1 MIPMKNLNTLFSFIS
16 IILVGLVF
24 SSCSDISRIDPKDA
38 LSSFIS
44 NNDSIVA
51 FGTVDLKGILEKIDY
66 ENVPK
71 IGKLLSTE
79 LATIE
84 RFIDLKSPLYYA
96 MQGPIDLDG
105 SPEATYAFLGV
116 LNSDSLVAELMQRGF
131 DVDIKNEIQYCQDG
145 DIAIGIK
152 ENLALI
158 VSKNS
163 DFDTEMLITET
174 FANVDG
180 TISGGKVDEILSED
194 GDFVL
199 GVNVHSL
206 YTTSH
211 TDLENLDIDKKSEL
225 EELLTNTYVQTVIKF
240 EDGAAILETKNYFS
254 DKLKS
259 QLFFNSDESAP
270 IVAKLGKGKARFG
283 LTMNL
288 DMKKMQAFMDAY
300 SPETIQDLG
309 SLMGG
314 PAQMALMAAGD
325 DGLAGLFNG
334 KFGIVMLGDPDLDGA
349 LEPDFS
355 FYMGLASR
363 GQDLAQM
370 AKGLIDFAMA
380 EIRLEKDGISGYSN
394 AAYVPDGNGKIV
406 LPKGC
411 ENFGK
416 SCISAFINFEGL
428 DYGEIDLGGGE
439 SVLGVVKY
447 MTFDYDENGGR
458 LYIKA
463 IEGKENILKQAIGV
477 LVEEFS
483 SEITGISI

>member
-1 MIPMKNLNTLFSFIS
+1 MKYLYILFNFVSFI
-16 IILVGLVF
+16 LLGLVMF
-24 SSCSDISRIDPKDA
+24 SCSDSSQIDPKDA
-38 LSSFIS
+38 ISSFIN
-44 NNDSIVA
+44 NNDAIVA
-51 FGTVDLKGILEKIDY
+51 FGTVDLKGILDKVDY

-79 LATIE
+79 VTTIE

-96 MQGPIDLDG
+96 MQGPLDLDG

-116 LNSDSLVAELMQRGF
+116 LNSDSLAVELTQRGF
-131 DVDIKNEIQYCQDG
+131 DIGIKNEIQFCQDG

-152 ENLALI
+152 ENLAI
-158 VSKNS
+158 VVSKSS
-163 DFDTEMLITET
+163 DFDTEKLITET
-174 FANVDG
+174 FAKVDG
-180 TISGGKVDEILSED
+180 TISGGSVDEILSQE

-199 GVNVHSL
+199 GVNMHSL
-206 YTTSH
+206 YTTSN
-211 TDLENLDIDKKSEL
+211 TDLGNLDDDMKREL
-225 EELLTNTYVQTVIKF
+225 DEALMNTYVQTVIKF

-254 DKLKS
+254 DKLKG
-259 QLFFNSDESAP
+259 QMFFNSDESAP

-283 LTMNL
+283 LSMNL
-288 DMKKMQAFMDAY
+288 DMKKMQAFIDAY
-300 SPETIQDLG
+300 SPETMQDLA

-349 LEPDFS
+349 LVPDFN
-355 FYMGLASR
+355 FYLGLAPR

-370 AKGLIDFAMA
+370 AKGMLDYAMA
-380 EIRLEKDGISGYSN
+380 EVSLDKDGISGYSN
-394 AAYVPDGNGKIV
+394 SSYSPGYNGKIV

-416 SCISAFINFEGL
+416 SGISAFINFEGL
-428 DYGEIDLGGGE
+428 DFDEMDLEGGGN
-439 SVLGVVKY
+439 VLRVVKY
-447 MTFDYDENGGR
+447 ITFDYDENGGR

-463 IEGKENILKQAIGV
+463 KEGKENILKQAIGV